1 MTSSDKKD
9 GKRPLAVRVF
19 AVLLIFSAVI
29 IAVMWLC
36 QTTLLPGFYER
47 VKLERAGDALSAVV
61 SRLSEPSDT
70 LAGSVENIA
79 QYYDVNI
86 AVYDEQLSKTAEATV
101 VRRGALD
108 KLRAAEI
115 ARLYKLALENGG
127 SYTERWQI
135 TGPLKPSSPFTAS
148 EANADASSDSDENL
162 FIVSIVTSDSGSRS
176 AVILNTVLSPLN
188 DTVDTLR
195 IQLIYIS
202 IGLVLLSLALALL
215 FSRSISRPIV
225 KLNEAAGAL
234 AHGDYG
240 ARFEA
245 DSGCREIDMLA
256 DTLNY
261 ATDELSQV
269 DRLRSEL
276 IANISHDL
284 RTPLTMITGYAEMM
298 RDIPGEAKSENLDII
313 ISEAKR
319 LNTLVADVM
328 DLSRYRSNAEALDIS
343 EFSLTGLIKDIIGRF
358 SKFTELE
365 GYNIS
370 FEYDDDLSVDADEAM
385 IQQVVYNL
393 IGNSISYTGA
403 DKSVKVRQ
411 LREGEWARIEVA
423 DTGEGIAE
431 DDLPH
436 IFERYY
442 RSSAAHVR
450 PAVGTG
456 LGLAIVKSALDAHGA
471 QFGVI
476 TSKGQG
482 SVFWFKL
489 RLHGA
494 RE

>member
-1 MTSSDKKD
+1 M
-9 GKRPLAVRVF
+9 RVF

-135 TGPLKPSSPFTAS
+135 TGPLKPSSPFAAT
-148 EANADASSDSDENL
+148 ETNADASSDSDENL